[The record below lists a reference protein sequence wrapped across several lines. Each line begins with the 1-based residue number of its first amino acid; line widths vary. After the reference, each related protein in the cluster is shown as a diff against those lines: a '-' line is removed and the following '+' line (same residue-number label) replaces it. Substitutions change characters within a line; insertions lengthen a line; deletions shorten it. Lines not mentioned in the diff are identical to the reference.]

1 PLVQE
6 TPDGE
11 EVNLEELTISSARG
25 MDTEAQRA
33 DIAVIAKVYN
43 DLRPRLPLW
52 GRYGTN
58 SLIAGARSGPC
69 PPDDDPIYQNS
80 PYADGIVTMLMLQG
94 RIGPAE

>member
-1 PLVQE
+1 
-6 TPDGE
+6 
-11 EVNLEELTISSARG
+11 

-43 DLRPRLPLW
+43 DLLPRIPLW
-52 GRYGTN
+52 ERYGNN
-58 SLIAGARSGPC
+58 SIIEGERSGPW